1 MLTHLILTDD
11 ALQVIT
17 RPSAWSALGSE
28 GADWRASADAGESGN
43 GDGKAIVMSASDNAA
58 IAMEP
63 SDLSLPEFSPDEPLG
78 QTCPHAWKTD
88 SG

>member
-1 MLTHLILTDD
+1 MKGKEALGRFAGIAKHQGNMLTHLILTDD

-43 GDGKAIVMSASDNAA
+43 GDGKAIVMSTN
-58 IAMEP
+58 
-63 SDLSLPEFSPDEPLG
+63 
-78 QTCPHAWKTD
+78 
-88 SG
+88 